1 MGFNLYFLTIS
12 NPFMSNEIKFKITLI
27 VFFLLA
33 SFTIKAQENRRVF
46 KFNVGDEFQREILVN
61 SNSALQRGDQTLEIS
76 SVSSLSKSY
85 IVKSSSPTATNL
97 VVKINKMDNLIN
109 SLGKQLYYNS
119 EQKIDSS
126 STIQKALAYMVNKP
140 ADVTIDQ
147 YGDVVSSNVYKS
159 EFATDTLVA
168 FAGVTPEVF
177 EKGVLLGLFADL
189 TYNTNLKKG
198 FNWTD
203 SVTIN
208 KQKLNT
214 KFWVEDVND
223 KITIVKFSTTIVSP
237 MINSNSNGTYVV
249 ENATGLIRERLIYS
263 VSTGYQSSA
272 GGILYA
278 VSRST
283 SISEKTQKKGAK

>member
-1 MGFNLYFLTIS
+1 
-12 NPFMSNEIKFKITLI
+12 MSNEIKFKITLV
-27 VFFLLA
+27 VFFLFA
-33 SFTIKAQENRRVF
+33 SSTIKAQVDRRVF
-46 KFNVGDEFQREILVN
+46 KLNVGDEFQREILVN

-85 IVKSSSPTATNL
+85 IVRSSSPTATNII
-97 VVKINKMDNLIN
+97 VKINKMDNLIN

-119 EQKIDSS
+119 EQKLDSS
-126 STIQKALAYMVNKP
+126 SNIQKALAYMVNKP
-140 ADVTIDQ
+140 VDVTIDK

-214 KFWVEDVND
+214 KFWVEDVNNN
-223 KITIVKFSTTIVSP
+223 ITIVKFSTTIVSP
-237 MINSNSNGTYVV
+237 MLNSNSNGTYVV

-283 SISEKTQKKGAK
+283 SISEKTKKVTK

>member
-1 MGFNLYFLTIS
+1 MGSNLYFSTIS
-12 NPFMSNEIKFKITLI
+12 NPFMSNEIKFKITLA
-27 VFFLLA
+27 VFFLLV
-33 SFTIKAQENRRVF
+33 SFTMKAQENRRVF
-46 KFNVGDEFQREILVN
+46 KLNVGDEFQREILVN

-85 IVKSSSPTATNL
+85 IVKSSSPTATNMI
-97 VVKINKMDNLIN
+97 VKINKMDNLIN

-119 EQKIDSS
+119 EQKLDSS
-126 STIQKALAYMVNKP
+126 SNIQKALAYMVNRP
-140 ADVTIDQ
+140 ADVTIDK
-147 YGDVVSSNVYKS
+147 YGDVISSNVYKS

-168 FAGVTPEVF
+168 FAGVSPEVF

-214 KFWVEDVND
+214 KFWVEDVNNNV
-223 KITIVKFSTTIVSP
+223 TIVKFSTTIVSA
-237 MINSNSNGTYVV
+237 MLNSNSNGTYVV

-283 SISEKTQKKGAK
+283 SISEKTKKIAK

>member
-12 NPFMSNEIKFKITLI
+12 NQFMSNEIKFKITLV
-27 VFFLLA
+27 VFFLLT
-33 SFTIKAQENRRVF
+33 SFTIKAQENRRIF
-46 KFNVGDEFQREILVN
+46 KLNVGDEFQREILVN

-85 IVKSSSPTATNL
+85 IVKSSSPTSTNMI
-97 VVKINKMDNLIN
+97 VKINKMDNLIN
-109 SLGKQLYYNS
+109 ALGKQLYYNS
-119 EQKIDSS
+119 EQEIDSS
-126 STIQKALAYMVNKP
+126 STIQKALAYMVNRP
-140 ADVTIDQ
+140 ADVTIDK
-147 YGDVVSSNVYKS
+147 YGDVISSNVYKS

-189 TYNTNLKKG
+189 TYTTNLKKG

-214 KFWVEDVND
+214 KFWVEDVNNN
-223 KITIVKFSTTIVSP
+223 ITIVKFSTTIVSA
-237 MINSNSNGTYVV
+237 MLNSNSNGTYVV

-283 SISEKTQKKGAK
+283 SISEKTKKVAK

>member
-1 MGFNLYFLTIS
+1 MGYSLYFLTIS
-12 NPFMSNEIKFKITLI
+12 RQFMSNEIKFKISLI
-27 VFFLLA
+27 VFFLLS
-33 SFTIKAQENRRVF
+33 SFVIKAQDNRRVF
-46 KFNVGDEFQREILVN
+46 KLNVGDEF
-61 SNSALQRGDQTLEIS
+61 QRGDQTLEIS

-85 IVKSSSPTATNL
+85 IVKSSTPTATNI

-119 EQKIDSS
+119 AQKIDSS
-126 STIQKALAYMVNKP
+126 SSIQKALAYMVNRP
-140 ADVTIDQ
+140 ADVTIDK
-147 YGDVVSSNVYKS
+147 YGDVISSNVYKS

-189 TYNTNLKKG
+189 TYNANLKKG
-198 FNWTD
+198 FAWTD

-208 KQKLNT
+208 KQKLNS
-214 KFWVEDVND
+214 KFWIEDVNEN
-223 KITIVKFSTTIVSP
+223 ITIIKFSTEIVSQ
-237 MINSNSNGTYVV
+237 MLNSNSNGTYVV

-283 SISEKTQKKGAK
+283 SISEKTQKKVSR